1 VPNEIDFGDGR
12 RIQWTYT
19 ANGSKL
25 ERRVLDGQGVVSSKR
40 YAGGFTYRDPDGTGS
55 AAEALDFFGHGAGRV
70 KYYAGSG
77 GGSELIAYEYAFRD
91 HLGNT
96 RLLVDPADEFHSPY
110 VYVGGDPVNLVDPDG
125 RQVKNAEHWLGT
137 PYGFLADGVGSDESP
152 SSMDCKQLIYA
163 TYRDYGVDNF
173 PETDMKLQTEWFKKH
188 SEFTTDWSEGEAGD
202 VVFVGT
208 DGHVKTPQ
216 SRHNMIITDKRALE
230 SGEVQYKFIHASYS
244 QKKVVTQGWT
254 SRSSVEDHWGITR
267 GQFVGIGKSPG
278 NIVLP
283 GINLLM
289 HSSQRDASNP
299 GQSDPSMLGRMARAV
314 SSFMDALSPRESLGP
329 AME

>member
-1 VPNEIDFGDGR
+1 MAE
-12 RIQWTYT
+12 
-19 ANGSKL
+19 
-25 ERRVLDGQGVVSSKR
+25 
-40 YAGGFTYRDPDGTGS
+40 PDG
-55 AAEALDFFGHGAGRV
+55 AGV
-70 KYYAGSG
+70 LQTTAYYPYGLQIADLG
-77 GGSELIAYEYAFRD
+77 GGSSTNEELYNGKELTDAHGLNWYHYGARYYD
-91 HLGNT
+91 VSVARWT
-96 RLLVDPADEFHSPY
+96 SMDPADEFHSPY
-110 VYVGGDPVNLVDPDG
+110 TYVGGDPVNLVDPDG

-137 PYGFLADGVGSDESP
+137 PYGFLADGIGSDESP
-152 SSMDCKQLIYA
+152 NSMDCKQLIYA

-208 DGHVKTPQ
+208 DGHVNTPQ
-216 SRHNMIITDKRALE
+216 SRHNMIITDKRSLE
-230 SGEVQYKFIHASYS
+230 SGEVQYKFIHASSS

-329 AME
+329 DME